1 MKLLFKFNLVF
12 LVVFALGLYAAARIS
27 WDLLEKNARSE
38 TAESARLLMNT
49 SLAVRG
55 YTAGQINPLL
65 ETQMKYSFLPQ
76 SVPAYSANEV
86 FDTLRKT
93 HGEYAY
99 KEATL
104 NPTNPRNRAVEWEA
118 DIVGQ
123 FRNSKETTEVV
134 GERDTPSGRS
144 FYVARPIRITNP
156 ACLRCHSTV
165 DAAPKTLVEKYGP
178 ANGFGW
184 NLNEVVGAQ
193 IVSVP
198 TAVPLQRAN
207 QAFRVFMTSITAVL
221 VAIGVVL
228 NVMLWLLVIRPV
240 VNLARMADKVSMG
253 DLDTPELKRRSNDEI
268 GVLSESIGRM
278 RTSLAK
284 AMKMLE
290 A

>member
-12 LVVFALGLYAAARIS
+12 LATFALALYAVARVS

-55 YTAGQINPLL
+55 YTFTQIGPLL
-65 ETQMKYSFLPQ
+65 ETQMKYTFLPQ
-76 SVPAYSANEV
+76 SIAAYSANEI
-86 FDTLRKT
+86 FDTLRKS
-93 HGEYAY
+93 HPEYSY
-99 KEATL
+99 KEALL
-104 NPTNPRNRAVEWEA
+104 NPTNPRNRAVDWEA

-123 FRNSKETTEVV
+123 FRNSKETTEIVN
-134 GERDTPSGRS
+134 ERDSPSGRS
-144 FYVARPIRITNP
+144 FYVARPLRITNP
-156 ACLRCHSTV
+156 GCLRCHSTV
-165 DAAPKTLVEKYGP
+165 DAAPKTLIEKYGP

-193 IVSVP
+193 IISVP
-198 TAVPLQRAN
+198 TRVPLERAEK
-207 QAFRVFMTSITAVL
+207 AFRLFITSIAAVL

-228 NVMLWLLVIRPV
+228 NIMLWLLVIRPV
-240 VNLARMADKVSMG
+240 VNLSQMADKISMG
-253 DLDTPELKRRSNDEI
+253 ALDTPEIKRSSSDEI
-268 GVLSESIGRM
+268 GVLAQSIGRM